1 MELDLALD
9 REGVT
14 LQPSD
19 SSDLLDESAWLQQLE
34 HWLNDIC
41 GDSSLDCPTLVRSA
55 EELSLGLRFTDD
67 ASLAAMLALQERL
80 IGDGWSGPPG

>member
-19 SSDLLDESAWLQQLE
+19 SSDLLDDTAWLQQLE
-34 HWLNDIC
+34 HWLNGIC
-41 GDSSLDCPTLVRSA
+41 GDATVSYTHLTLPTIYSV
-55 EELSLGLRFTDD
+55 
-67 ASLAAMLALQERL
+67 
-80 IGDGWSGPPG
+80 

>member
-19 SSDLLDESAWLQQLE
+19 SSDLLDQTAWLQQLE
-34 HWLNDIC
+34 HWLIGIC
-41 GDSSLDCPTLVRSA
+41 GDASLDCPTLVR
-55 EELSLGLRFTDD
+55 
-67 ASLAAMLALQERL
+67 AAKAVSYTHLTLPTKRIE
-80 IGDGWSGPPG
+80 